1 MGLDGIGHGLVLFFP
16 WLHGQIAP
24 IESPRLHAPSR
35 LPVPFDLASGRLG
48 SDDLP
53 GIYLEEQL
61 KWWVYDGFMMVDGF
75 KKRFLNNLDKPYKPR
90 SGWLDPGI
98 PSLVENE
105 STSFLLF
112 HVPFLQVW
120 GVSREDCVLGKIK
133 SKHCEHVESCWIMLI
148 TED

>member
-1 MGLDGIGHGLVLFFP
+1 MAPWPDRSHRIPMAPRPIEASSPLRSGVGVARQRWFTGNLPGRATKMMGL
-16 WLHGQIAP
+16 
-24 IESPRLHAPSR
+24 
-35 LPVPFDLASGRLG
+35 
-48 SDDLP
+48 
-53 GIYLEEQL
+53 
-61 KWWVYDGFMMVDGF
+61 WWVYDGLMMGWWWLMMVDGF
-75 KKRFLNNLDKPYKPR
+75 KKRFLKNLDKPYKPR
-90 SGWLDPGI
+90 SGWLDPRI